1 MYRLTSRWIRALTT
15 QTANLAQTTAQYGLT
30 VLSHFDA
37 KQHLSAELQEQYPW
51 AQSIALVG
59 QGAQGYWPV
68 FSQSTEYLNG
78 KPNPIDRWSQR
89 IGDKIAQSF
98 EGHALYPFTGPP
110 YWPFLSWA
118 AAAGDTTPSRLG
130 MHLHR
135 SYGLWH
141 SYRFALLLP
150 SPAPASVEEDK
161 YQAPCDDCTKPC
173 LTPCPVDAF
182 GSSDSP
188 SDYQVTKCRTY
199 VRDNPDSICYTQGC
213 QARLACPEGQGS
225 HELAQHQYH
234 MQVFAKG

>member
-1 MYRLTSRWIRALTT
+1 MQQNSTQGLTEQIA
-15 QTANLAQTTAQYGLT
+15 AKVAQYGLS

-37 KQHLSAELQEQYPW
+37 KQNLSAELQEQYPW
-51 AQSIALVG
+51 AQSLVLVG

-68 FSQSTEYLNG
+68 FSQSDEYLDG
-78 KPNPIDRWSQR
+78 EKDPIDRWGQR
-89 IGDKIAQSF
+89 IGDDIAANYNGVAF
-98 EGHALYPFTGPP
+98 YPFTGPP

-118 AAAGDTTPSRLG
+118 AAAGDTASSRLG

-135 SYGLWH
+135 TYGLWH

-150 SPAPASVEEDK
+150 SQAPEATPANT
-161 YQAPCDDCTKPC
+161 YQAPCSTCDKPC
-173 LTPCPVDAF
+173 LPPCPVDAF
-182 GSSDSP
+182 ANEGE
-188 SDYQVTKCRTY
+188 YQVAKCRAY

-234 MQVFAKG
+234 MRVFARG

>member
-1 MYRLTSRWIRALTT
+1 M
-15 QTANLAQTTAQYGLT
+15 QTANLAQVSAQYGLT
-30 VLSHFDA
+30 LLSHFDA

-68 FSQSTEYLNG
+68 FSQSAEYLDG
-78 KPNPIDRWSQR
+78 AANPIDRWSQR
-89 IGDKIAQSF
+89 LGDDIAHRFDGQ
-98 EGHALYPFTGPP
+98 ALYPFTGPP

-118 AAAGDTTPSRLG
+118 AAAGDTAPSRLG

-135 SYGLWH
+135 HYGLWH

-150 SPAPASVEEDK
+150 NPMPAAVDVDK
-161 YQAPCDDCTKPC
+161 YQAPCDNCAKPC

-182 GSSDSP
+182 AKPGE
-188 SDYQVTKCRTY
+188 YQVAKCRTY
-199 VRDNPDSICYTQGC
+199 VRDNPQSACYTQGC

-225 HELAQHQYH
+225 HEQAQHQYH
-234 MQVFAKG
+234 MQVFARG